1 MTPQDSSKYEV
12 IRLSVDT
19 IIFQMREGG
28 ESPELNVLLVQRRYP
43 PFEGGWAI
51 PGGFVNKGESLD
63 LAARRELA
71 EETGVKDVY
80 LEQLYTFGEP
90 KRDPR
95 GHVVTVAYIALLPSD
110 REVALTAYTDAQDVS
125 WFSMRELPA
134 LAFDHSEILA
144 YARERLENKL
154 EYTTVGFKLL
164 PKKFTLSELQRVY
177 ESVLGKELD
186 KRNFRRKIDLL
197 DILDPLDEQR
207 KQGASR
213 PAQLFSLSEVRF
225 TKLRDKGILFP
236 F

>member
-110 REVALTAYTDAQDVS
+110 REVALSADTDAQDVS